1 MEESIQLET
10 LSVEKAKVE
19 VHVFFF
25 SVDQERWSIKL
36 QGVVRFFFFH
46 FYNINLWLS
55 FVQPSNLK
63 YCANPSCFLY
73 NLDVRIANMYK
84 KEKKNLNQVFCPMY
98 NTN

>member
-36 QGVVRFFFFH
+36 QGVVRFFFFT
-46 FYNINLWLS
+46 FITLIYDWVS
-55 FVQPSNLK
+55 FNPVIWNTVQILAVSSITWML
-63 YCANPSCFLY
+63 
-73 NLDVRIANMYK
+73 
-84 KEKKNLNQVFCPMY
+84 E
-98 NTN
+98 